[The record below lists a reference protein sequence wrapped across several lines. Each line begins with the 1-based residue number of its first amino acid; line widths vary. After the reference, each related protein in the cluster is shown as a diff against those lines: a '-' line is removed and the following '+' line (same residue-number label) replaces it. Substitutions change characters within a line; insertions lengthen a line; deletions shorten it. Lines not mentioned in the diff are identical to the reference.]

1 MEDGTVGS
9 SLSAVRE
16 IQKEEV
22 EGANHVEPNTN
33 WEIPV
38 TESVYFD
45 VTDAAILQRDD
56 EAPTIWSHHSDIT
69 SKHVTL
75 GLGADHPHRHG
86 NKANFFR
93 RRGGGAET
101 QDYGDQFFEDHT
113 KCDADSHQ
121 YGYTNSDAN
130 DLDSSTPEGFL
141 SNLSGFFNSQS
152 TEKYKH
158 NLVNNQII
166 YGINPSKISAN
177 FTTNETHTGF
187 SLWMNESNYNNITSS
202 NSTLSAEEDNTA
214 IGLLGDISLGFVLGF
229 LCMATFVGN
238 AMVLHAVRTE
248 KRLQTVS
255 PIFPC
260 YLKKFSKSRHGS
272 LHTRG
277 NCHPE
282 KEI

>member
-16 IQKEEV
+16 IPKEEV
-22 EGANHVEPNTN
+22 EGVNHVEPNIN
-33 WEIPV
+33 WKIPV
-38 TESVYFD
+38 TESAYFD

-56 EAPTIWSHHSDIT
+56 DEPTAWSHSSDFLL
-69 SKHVTL
+69 KHVTL
-75 GLGADHPHRHG
+75 GLGDDHPHRHG

-113 KCDADSHQ
+113 KGNLDPHQ
-121 YGYTNSDAN
+121 HGYTGSDPN

-141 SNLSGFFNSQS
+141 SNLTGFFNSQS

-158 NLVNNQII
+158 NLMSNQII
-166 YGINPSKISAN
+166 YGINPSQISAN
-177 FTTNETHTGF
+177 FTTNETYTGF
-187 SLWMNESNYNNITSS
+187 SLWINESNYNNITSS
-202 NSTLSAEEDNTA
+202 NSTLSAQEDNTA
-214 IGLLGDISLGFVLGF
+214 IGLLGDISLGFVLAF

-255 PIFPC
+255 LLFPC
-260 YLKKFSKSRHGS
+260 CLEKFLKLRHGS
-272 LHTRG
+272 FYV
-277 NCHPE
+277 
-282 KEI
+282 